1 MDGDSGGREGR
12 CLFRYLSK
20 LFQWGNETSPMVR
33 CWRQFGEPND
43 LGDHDFMSVAVLWRG
58 AVAWFC
64 EGSSCLMVRCTKFA
78 SVERFHTIFSLS
90 TNSGCKRPS
99 WPCRLMSQTSAAHST
114 AQLRTAPSLPTA
126 ATVWFSYWGSSEVQ
140 WQTFKCHLSVD
151 LEKALHYLLL
161 RQSLSGLPPLFQST
175 HPRNHGAHSSSS
187 LEASAYWAQNL
198 HRSHLSIPFSIA
210 WQFSKLGFI
219 SNPTGKARGRASLQP
234 GP

>member
-20 LFQWGNETSPMVR
+20 LFQWANETSPMVR

-64 EGSSCLMVRCTKFA
+64 EGSSCLMVRCTKK
-78 SVERFHTIFSLS
+78 VWRDS
-90 TNSGCKRPS
+90 T
-99 WPCRLMSQTSAAHST
+99 LYSAYQRTLAVKDLPDPVDWCPKL
-114 AQLRTAPSLPTA
+114 QLRTAQHSCAQPPLCPLQQLFGFHTGGALKFSDKPSNDTS
-126 ATVWFSYWGSSEVQ
+126 VWI
-140 WQTFKCHLSVD
+140 

-175 HPRNHGAHSSSS
+175 HPRNHGAHPSSP

-210 WQFSKLGFI
+210 WQFSKFGVHQQP
-219 SNPTGKARGRASLQP
+219 NREGKG
-234 GP
+234 